1 MKHPLFDKTKAIAES
16 MRPKTIPLALMGVF
30 IGGIVADSASYAS
43 FNLFLAV
50 VAAFFVTAGSL
61 IFNDYYDWKIDKVIH
76 PNRPIP
82 SGRLLPKEGLY
93 FAILSF
99 CITLILSFFINIIC
113 FGMAIISIV
122 CIILYDELF
131 KKKGILG
138 NLVVAFVSAM
148 SFTFGSA
155 AVGQPFSSMIL
166 SIMAFFIFLGREI
179 LMDVR
184 DIGGDMLARV
194 TLPMQIG
201 EKTATYIGCI
211 FLAVTIILTPL
222 PFLWGILSVWYLL
235 TIIFVDL
242 IGVYVILLSFKKIR
256 NIGKMADLV
265 RIVAAVGLI
274 SFIVGS
280 VM

>member
-1 MKHPLFDKTKAIAES
+1 MKYPLFDKTKALIES

-30 IGGIVADSASYAS
+30 IGGIVADSASYFS
-43 FNLFLAV
+43 FDLFLAV
-50 VAAFFVTAGSL
+50 VVAFFITAGSL

-76 PNRPIP
+76 PKRPIP

-99 CITLILSFFINIIC
+99 CITLILSYFINMVC
-113 FGMAIISIV
+113 FGIAVFSIG
-122 CIILYDELF
+122 CIVLYDGLF
-131 KKKGILG
+131 KNKGILG

-155 AVGQPFSSMIL
+155 AVGQPFSSLIL

-201 EKTATYIGCI
+201 EKAATYVGCI

-222 PFLWGILSVWYLL
+222 PFIWGILSIWYLL
-235 TIIFVDL
+235 IIILVDI
-242 IGVYVILLSFKKIR
+242 IGIYVIILSFKKIR
-256 NIGKMADLV
+256 NIGKMTDLL
-265 RIVAAVGLI
+265 RIVAAIGSI
-274 SFIVGS
+274 AFIVG
-280 VM
+280 VIV

>member
-1 MKHPLFDKTKAIAES
+1 MKHPLFDKTKALIES

-30 IGGIVADSASYAS
+30 IGGIVADSASYVS
-43 FNLFLAV
+43 FDLFLAV
-50 VAAFFVTAGSL
+50 VVAFFITAGSL

-76 PNRPIP
+76 PERPIP

-99 CITLILSFFINIIC
+99 CITLIISYFINMVC
-113 FGMAIISIV
+113 FGIAVFSIV
-122 CIILYDELF
+122 CIVLYDELF
-131 KKKGILG
+131 KNKGIVG

-155 AVGQPFSSMIL
+155 AVGQPSSSLIL

-201 EKTATYIGCI
+201 EKSATYVGCI

-222 PFLWGILSVWYLL
+222 PFIWGILSIWYLL
-235 TIIFVDL
+235 IIILVDI
-242 IGVYVILLSFKKIR
+242 IGIYVILLSFKKIR

-265 RIVAAVGLI
+265 RIVAAIGSI
-274 SFIVGS
+274 AFIIGAV
-280 VM
+280 V

>member
-1 MKHPLFDKTKAIAES
+1 MKHPLFDKTKAIVES
-16 MRPKTIPLALMGVF
+16 MRPKTIPLALIGVF
-30 IGGIVADSASYAS
+30 IGGIVADSASYVS
-43 FNLFLAV
+43 FDLFLAV

-76 PNRPIP
+76 PERPIP

-99 CITLILSFFINIIC
+99 CIALILSFLINAIC
-113 FGMAIISIV
+113 FGIAVFSIG
-122 CIILYDELF
+122 CIVLYDELL
-131 KKKGILG
+131 KNKGIIG
-138 NLVVAFVSAM
+138 NLVVAFVSSM
-148 SFTFGSA
+148 SFIFGGA
-155 AVGQPFSSMIL
+155 AVGQPLSSLIL

-201 EKTATYIGCI
+201 EKAATYVGCI
-211 FLAVTIILTPL
+211 FLAVTIILTPF
-222 PFLWGILSVWYLL
+222 PFIWGILSVWYLF
-235 TIIFVDL
+235 TIILVDI

-265 RIVAAVGLI
+265 RIVAALGSI
-274 SFIVGS
+274 AFIVG
-280 VM
+280 VVV

>member
-1 MKHPLFDKTKAIAES
+1 MKHPLFDKTKALIES

-30 IGGIVADSASYAS
+30 IGGIVADSASYVS
-43 FNLFLAV
+43 FDLFLAV
-50 VAAFFVTAGSL
+50 VVAFFITAGSL

-76 PNRPIP
+76 PERPIP

-99 CITLILSFFINIIC
+99 CITLIISYFINMVC
-113 FGMAIISIV
+113 FGIAVFSIV
-122 CIILYDELF
+122 CIVLYDELF
-131 KKKGILG
+131 KNKGIVG

-155 AVGQPFSSMIL
+155 AVGQPFSSLIL
-166 SIMAFFIFLGREI
+166 SIMTFFIFLGREI

-201 EKTATYIGCI
+201 EKAATYVGCI

-222 PFLWGILSVWYLL
+222 PFIWGILSIWYLL
-235 TIIFVDL
+235 IIILVDI
-242 IGVYVILLSFKKIR
+242 IGIYVILLSFKKIR

-265 RIVAAVGLI
+265 RIVAAIGSI
-274 SFIVGS
+274 AFIIGAV
-280 VM
+280 V